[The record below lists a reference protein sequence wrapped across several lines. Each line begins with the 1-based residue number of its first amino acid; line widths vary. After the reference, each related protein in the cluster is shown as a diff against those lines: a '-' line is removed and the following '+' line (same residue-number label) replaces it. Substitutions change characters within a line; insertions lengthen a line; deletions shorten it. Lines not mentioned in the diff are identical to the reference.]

1 MDRLVVRWEKVIE
14 VELGVPRR
22 LVMEKVVDA
31 SWKMVI
37 EKELVPRRMLMEK
50 VVDAPFVASFFGI
63 QGIPEHC
70 TL

>member
-22 LVMEKVVDA
+22 
-31 SWKMVI
+31 MV
-37 EKELVPRRMLMEK
+37 MEK
-50 VVDAPFVASFFGI
+50 VVDAPFVVSFSGI
-63 QGIPEHC
+63 QGIPEQC